1 MEELRN
7 GTTTPGEIFN
17 DLMPSNEV
25 VENAGNTYNQVYNT
39 VTDPVL
45 QQSIWDTAISLFN
58 KVLAMFAPEPVDNTV
73 VDNTIVDNT
82 VIDNTTNTVDNT
94 TNTTNP

>member
-1 MEELRN
+1 
-7 GTTTPGEIFN
+7 
-17 DLMPSNEV
+17 MPSNEV

-58 KVLAMFAPEPVDNTV
+58 KVLAMFAPEPVDNTI
-73 VDNTIVDNT
+73 VDNTIIENTTNT
-82 VIDNTTNTVDNT
+82 VDETTNTVDNT